1 MNRCAIAVVLMA
13 VASVT
18 SATANPHVI
27 WSGPQDIVIGTGG
40 AGGVDIDVDTDGVLD
55 LFYFCHQEAF
65 INGRVGS
72 AAYGTLEPDPYN
84 PGEMRRGPDYP
95 LEYGHVIGAVPQE
108 GHAWYDDDIAG
119 GPFVYLAN
127 WLGPPA
133 GPWLDVDNGYM
144 GFSVEQGDGTH
155 YGWVQMSVGLEIDG
169 IPFDQVTIHDWAYS
183 SIPGESI
190 GAGVIP
196 EPATVGLFAL
206 GLAAM
211 LARHLRRSS
220 RG

>member
-1 MNRCAIAVVLMA
+1 MA

-18 SATANPHVI
+18 SATANPHVV

-40 AGGVDIDVDTDGVLD
+40 GIAAHIDVDADAVLD
-55 LFYFCHQEAF
+55 LFYYCLQEAF
-65 INGRVGS
+65 ISCRDGIG
-72 AAYGTLEPDPYN
+72 AYGTLEPDPYN
-84 PGEMRRGPDYP
+84 PGDMRRGPDYP
-95 LEYGHVIGAVPQE
+95 LEYGHIIGAVPQE
-108 GHAWYDDDIAG
+108 GHAWYTEGSAAG

-144 GFSVEQGDGTH
+144 GFSVEQEDGTH

-169 IPFDQVTIHDWAYS
+169 IPFDQVTIHDWAYN

-196 EPATVGLFAL
+196 EPATAGLFAL
-206 GLAAM
+206 GLVAM
-211 LARHLRRSS
+211 LARHLRRVS
-220 RG
+220 RR